1 MASPIL
7 ASPVWRLS
15 VSAPSCLNPKP
26 ATVSRSLKSLPKSQ
40 YTGSFARFQVS
51 RQSSSR
57 SGRSSSFQVLSSER
71 CAVCEGSAE
80 VNGKIVGSKTLRS
93 LELLGAD
100 GNRRTIS
107 EVVGDEEKAV
117 VWAEQQEKLNS
128 AGVAGPIFIS
138 IGDAEKLNKFLE
150 LNPQVP
156 REKSF
161 VDDSSDFAAYQ
172 SAGFGKI
179 GETEVKKV
187 QMAKPELT
195 GQQWFTYAR
204 NVMALSPV
212 PKDLKFDFG
221 VRIDRV
227 LRTNRRC
234 QRHGIGYAHAGV
246 AVALTY
252 TFVPK
257 LCMRECARQSSRKHN

>member
-1 MASPIL
+1 MPELL
-7 ASPVWRLS
+7 AVIAA
-15 VSAPSCLNPKP
+15 V
-26 ATVSRSLKSLPKSQ
+26 
-40 YTGSFARFQVS
+40 YTIQKRRAQ
-51 RQSSSR
+51 
-57 SGRSSSFQVLSSER
+57 QVLSSER

-107 EVVGDEEKAV
+107 E
-117 VWAEQQEKLNS
+117 WAEQQEKLNS

-212 PKDLKFDFG
+212 PKDLKFGEFPEG
-221 VRIDRV
+221 V
-227 LRTNRRC
+227 LRL
-234 QRHGIGYAHAGV
+234 GG
-246 AVALTY
+246 
-252 TFVPK
+252 TFVLDGDKVIYAWADPIPGQHPAVEDVIAAA
-257 LCMRECARQSSRKHN
+257 L